1 MKKKIGI
8 RILTALALACLLAF
22 AASAAG
28 ETVLSDAASLS
39 ALMRDPTAW
48 GGSYKL
54 GADIDMRGTAQ
65 NPIGTYETPFTGS
78 FDGAGHTVTVD
89 ITADGTAG
97 LFGVAEGATIR
108 GITVEGTVRNSFAAT
123 DAETKIDDKY
133 PGTGALCGVALS
145 GTTLADCTVRA
156 AVTGPGNVGGLCGVV
171 YNYGDATV
179 TVENCVGET
188 EITSTYGN
196 AGGLIGRIQTA
207 SAASP
212 AVLVSGC
219 ANRADV
225 QSVSEDR
232 NRLAGIAGYVRTE
245 AGEIRIAACENTGNI
260 TAQNSGAKGSNNPFA
275 AGIAGRIEAV
285 TDATAAVR
293 ILDCKNT
300 GNIES
305 SHHAGGITAY
315 INRSDKATETASE
328 IVGCL
333 NTGAVSGPSHAGG
346 IVGYSQNRCGA
357 NVRSAVKDCE
367 NRGAVSSS
375 ACAGGLVGRW
385 YGFDILTSYSSGKVT
400 ADSLAGGIAGKAEG
414 EIFCETNAVYL
425 AGTADVAVGASNPI
439 CVEMAA
445 ASVAAADA
453 GKADGFVGFD
463 FASVWQTGKDGAT
476 LAAFAGGK
484 MPAAT
489 AEAPVTTELAA
500 SGEPAATSEAA
511 ASAAATEVS
520 EDTAAAT
527 EPEETTASAEASST
541 AETTE
546 AAETTAA
553 TAETAPASAAETTV
567 AAGTAG
573 KAGGAPVWLI
583 ALSVAAVLVIL
594 GACVLLV
601 KKKKK

>member
-1 MKKKIGI
+1 MKNIGI
-8 RILTALALACLLAF
+8 RILAALTLALLLALA
-22 AASAAG
+22 AAAAG
-28 ETVLSDAASLS
+28 ETVISDAASLA
-39 ALMRDPTAW
+39 ALMNDPAAW

-54 GADIDMRGTAQ
+54 GADIDLTGKAQ
-65 NPIGTYETPFTGS
+65 SPIGTYETPFTGS
-78 FDGAGHTVTVD
+78 FDGAGHTVKID
-89 ITADGTAG
+89 IRADGTAG
-97 LFGVAEGATIR
+97 LFGVCEGAAIR
-108 GITVEGTVRNSFAAT
+108 NLTVDGSVANSFAAT

-145 GTTLADCTVRA
+145 GTTFENCTARA
-156 AVTGPGNVGGLCGVV
+156 AVKGPGNVGGLVGVV
-171 YNYGDATV
+171 YNYDARTVTLKNCTGDA
-179 TVENCVGET
+179 
-188 EITSTYGN
+188 EITSALGN
-196 AGGLIGRIQTA
+196 AGGLVGRIQTA
-207 SAASP
+207 SSASP

-219 ANRADV
+219 ENRADV

-245 AGEIRIAACENTGNI
+245 AGEIRLEACVNTGNI
-260 TAQNSGAKGSNNPFA
+260 TGANSGAKGSNNPFV

-315 INRSDKATETASE
+315 INRSDKATVTASE

-346 IVGYSQNRCGA
+346 IIGYSQNRCGA
-357 NVRSAVKDCE
+357 DVRSAVKNCE

-414 EIFCETNAVYL
+414 EVFCETNAVYL
-425 AGTADVAVGASNPI
+425 AGSADAAVGESNPI

-445 ASVAAADA
+445 SAVSAADA
-453 GKADGFVGFD
+453 GKADSYAGFD
-463 FASVWQTGKDGAT
+463 FASVWQVGKDGPA

-484 MPAAT
+484 MPEATT
-489 AEAPVTTELAA
+489 AETTVTTAPRETTA
-500 SGEPAATSEAA
+500 PAE
-511 ASAAATEVS
+511 SAAATGES
-520 EDTAAAT
+520 TAESTEAT
-527 EPEETTASAEASST
+527 AESVETSVTSADTTASESSAVTDATTAPAEGTVTT
-541 AETTE
+541 AAP
-546 AAETTAA
+546 AAET
-553 TAETAPASAAETTV
+553 
-567 AAGTAG
+567 
-573 KAGGAPVWLI
+573 GGAPVGLI
-583 ALSVAAVLVIL
+583 VGIAVAVLAV
-594 GACVLLV
+594 GALCFLLIR
-601 KKKKK
+601 KKKK